1 MLQIKTIKNRLYNV
15 DDFDK
20 EVNEAIAAGWKL
32 TRREVLQPA
41 AQAIEYTYIMLYAE
55 LEKNILTEDE
65 KTCENCKYG
74 NVPGNIPPCADCNP
88 DGGKCY
94 WEAAE

>member
-1 MLQIKTIKNRLYNV
+1 MLQIKTIKNRLDNV
-15 DDFDK
+15 ESFDK
-20 EVNEAIAAGWKL
+20 EVNEALRDGWRL

-55 LEKNILTEDE
+55 LEKEIVTEAE
-65 KTCENCKYG
+65 RCCENCKHRMQDAS
-74 NVPGNIPPCADCNP
+74 IEPCASCSDDC
-88 DGGKCY
+88 DK

>member
-1 MLQIKTIKNRLYNV
+1 MLQIKTIKNRLDNV
-15 DDFDK
+15 DNFDK
-20 EVNEAIAAGWKL
+20 VVNEALKDGWKL

-55 LEKNILTEDE
+55 LEKEIITEAE
-65 KTCENCKYG
+65 RCCENCKHF
-74 NVPGNIPPCADCNP
+74 PIPEQREPCVSCPN
-88 DGGKCY
+88 GEK